1 MTYTS
6 EADILTAIK
15 QGDDMALSVLYKEHF
30 RSIQHFVLNNT
41 GSEHDA
47 KDIYQEAIII
57 LYEKVT
63 KGGLELTC
71 KISTFLYSISRRLW
85 LRKLAAKSNYTG
97 KIEDFESFIP
107 IPEEMNDF
115 RESQFQAMNYSL
127 IQLGEPCRTIIED
140 YYMHNLNMVQI
151 SEKFGY
157 TNAENAKN
165 QKYKCL
171 NRLKKM
177 FFNIYKE
184 QD

>member
-1 MTYTS
+1 
-6 EADILTAIK
+6 
-15 QGDDMALSVLYKEHF
+15 
-30 RSIQHFVLNNT
+30 
-41 GSEHDA
+41 
-47 KDIYQEAIII
+47 
-57 LYEKVT
+57 
-63 KGGLELTC
+63 
-71 KISTFLYSISRRLW
+71 
-85 LRKLAAKSNYTG
+85 LAAKSNYTG

-115 RESQFQAMNYSL
+115 RESQFQAMNHSL
-127 IQLGEPCRTIIED
+127 LQLGEPCRTIIED

-177 FFNIYKE
+177 FFNTYKE